1 MLSSC
6 CGLELPPEQS
16 FPCTAS
22 SFFIQV
28 ELWLRTAVLPICNLN
43 NLWYCTHFR
52 SDPPPTDYALHQPEG
67 SEGAGTTVC
76 KASQGE
82 DCCCFSSP
90 LALFQSCGKS
100 FYKDRVAALTIS
112 LQVPRGRWREIHRV
126 PATTEHTHTGT
137 TSLLHIYTQGH
148 PFNVFSL
155 SEHI

>member
-1 MLSSC
+1 MLSGC

-52 SDPPPTDYALHQPEG
+52 SDTPHQLTMLYTSLKGLRVQGP
-67 SEGAGTTVC
+67 VC

-112 LQVPRGRWREIHRV
+112 LQVPRGHWREIHRV
-126 PATTEHTHTGT
+126 PATTEHTHSGT
-137 TSLLHIYTQGH
+137 TSLLHFYTQGH